1 MNEWKK
7 KQEEKNKLA
16 EKKTAPAIK
25 PTTEI
30 EESGVS
36 SSMSA
41 GGRKGENIA
50 ESYTSDD
57 FEDTSMSGSGSAST
71 SGQIQK
77 LAGSQAGA
85 KPNTGKPASTLK
97 KIEESSDIYEDDE
110 FESLSKSQQQMNQIL
125 PVPAKKLPT
134 VV

>member
-7 KQEEKNKLA
+7 KQEEKNKLT
-16 EKKTAPAIK
+16 EKKPTPAIK

-41 GGRKGENIA
+41 GGRKGENVA

-77 LAGSQAGA
+77 LAG
-85 KPNTGKPASTLK
+85 T
-97 KIEESSDIYEDDE
+97 
-110 FESLSKSQQQMNQIL
+110 
-125 PVPAKKLPT
+125 
-134 VV
+134 